1 MSTQRSTKDKT
12 ILVQLT
18 VDIALYCL
26 LLAYALYIIVK
37 YLVMQGKSEIVNLT
51 VFYVLVVILA
61 VCKIGFLIV
70 LILWPFNDP
79 ESLVY
84 GLLFQITD
92 NYAQVSSLIIGLL
105 QIATMTELAIQVKLS
120 AYQI

>member
-12 ILVQLT
+12 TIALLT
-18 VDIALYCL
+18 VNIALYCL
-26 LLAYALYIIVK
+26 LLAYAVYISVK

-61 VCKIGFLIV
+61 ISNIGFMV
-70 LILWPFNDP
+70 VQCTP
-79 ESLVY
+79 ETDSLSY
-84 GLLFQITD
+84 GAMYQVTD
-92 NYAQVSSLIIGLL
+92 DIAQVSALMIGLL

-120 AYQI
+120 A